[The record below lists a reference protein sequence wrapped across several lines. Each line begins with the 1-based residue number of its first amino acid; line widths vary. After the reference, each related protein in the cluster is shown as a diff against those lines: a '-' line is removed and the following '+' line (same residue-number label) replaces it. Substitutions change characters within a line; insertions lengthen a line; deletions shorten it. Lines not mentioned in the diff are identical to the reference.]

1 MKEIDSKL
9 YSFESLFIDNLLRL
23 PVGDIYQIA
32 ELSVVRDGEIPEH
45 TQICDEITYAISG
58 KAKVYSG
65 DECASLSGGQLHY
78 IKKGRPHKIVA
89 EPDSN
94 FRYICVGFVPNEKNE
109 MLRAYT
115 DEMKNKNSCI
125 INDDGNIRVL
135 CELLINETYKKDSQ
149 SNNMISLCLMQILI
163 HLYRLSSNE
172 QKSFFVGEKGS
183 GFTVYH
189 ILRYIDREY
198 LNITSV
204 KDISNKMSYSEYYIS
219 HLFKEKIGI
228 SIKEYIT
235 DKKMKNAAVLLT
247 TSNLTIGEVS
257 EHLNFSTEHTFRQ
270 AFKKHHGVSPRE
282 YREINRKF

>member
-9 YSFESLFIDNLLRL
+9 YSFESLFVDNLLKL

-32 ELSVVRDGEIPEH
+32 ELSIVRDGEIPEH
-45 TQICDEITYAISG
+45 TQGCDEITYAISG
-58 KAKVYSG
+58 KAKIYSG
-65 DECASLSGGQLHY
+65 DECVSISGGQLHY
-78 IKKGRPHKIVA
+78 IKKGRPHKIIA

-94 FRYICVGFVPNEKNE
+94 FRYICVGFVPNDKND
-109 MLRAYT
+109 MLKAYIE
-115 DEMKNKNSCI
+115 EMKNKDSCVI
-125 INDDGNIRVL
+125 SDDGNIRIL

-149 SNNMISLCLMQILI
+149 SNNMINLCLMQILI
-163 HLYRLSSNE
+163 QIYRLSSNE
-172 QKSFFVGEKGS
+172 KKSLSVGESGS
-183 GFTVYH
+183 SFTIYH

-198 LNITSV
+198 LNIASV
-204 KDISNKMSYSEYYIS
+204 KDISAKMSYSEYYIS

-235 DKKMKNAAVLLT
+235 EKKMKNAALLLT
-247 TSNLTIGEVS
+247 TSNLTIGEIS

-270 AFKKHHGVSPRE
+270 AFKKYHGVSSRE

>member
-45 TQICDEITYAISG
+45 MQTCDEITYAISG
-58 KAKVYSG
+58 KAKVYSDG
-65 DECASLSGGQLHY
+65 ECVSLSGGQIHY

-109 MLRAYT
+109 MLKAYI
-115 DEMKNKNSCI
+115 DEMSDKESII
-125 INDDGNIRVL
+125 INDDGNVRIL

-149 SNNMISLCLMQILI
+149 SDNMISLCLMQILI
-163 HLYRLSSNE
+163 QIYRQSSNE
-172 QKSFFVGEKGS
+172 KKSLSVGESGS
-183 GFTVYH
+183 SFTIYH
-189 ILRYIDREY
+189 ILRYVDREY
-198 LNITSV
+198 LNIASV
-204 KDISNKMSYSEYYIS
+204 KDISAKMSYSEYYIS

-235 DKKMKNAAVLLT
+235 EKKMKNAAVLLT
-247 TSNLTIGEVS
+247 TSNLSIGEVS

-270 AFKKHHGVSPRE
+270 AFKKYHGASPRE
-282 YREINRKF
+282 YREKNRKF